1 MRIEIRGRTLPGLVC
16 GPYTNIHIA
25 IQRVRDN
32 IEAFPANA
40 NSVSWNFDCRTVETD
55 GGIDFRGAYVQG
67 KRGERFVYL
76 SWGEVDAEGRFTMFG
91 RIKLMLDGVP
101 AQTLSR
107 ALQPAHASWAAWSL
121 RRPRAGRATPRCVLP
136 PSNGRPY
143 RTKGPGRR
151 PARTAW

>member
-55 GGIDFRGAYVQG
+55 GGIDFRGDYVQG

-107 ALQPAHASWAAWSL
+107 ALQPGTRLLGSLELTSPKGGPRYAAV
-121 RRPRAGRATPRCVLP
+121 RP
-136 PSNGRPY
+136 
-143 RTKGPGRR
+143 
-151 PARTAW
+151 PAIEWTAVPD